1 MTISTIRVLP
11 ALAATA
17 LAAAACSN
25 GEAAERWSVSNSQIG
40 PVTARTAFDRDTLAG
55 LLPGF
60 DVVEAEAWSEGMAYP
75 VIEARRTA
83 DGEAEIVFDGEGERL
98 LAVRVRTAGLVE
110 ASADIGDAAGEAG
123 LVGPLCVAG
132 MEERSGDVHCDDP
145 ELAGLSYWMSID
157 YAGPDG
163 VLPPADIMAAGTV
176 YEIVWR
182 TVGR

>member
-1 MTISTIRVLP
+1 MTISIIRILP
-11 ALAATA
+11 ALAVTA
-17 LAAAACSN
+17 FAAAACSS

-60 DVVEAEAWSEGMAYP
+60 DVAEAEAWSEGMAHP
-75 VIEARRTA
+75 VIEARRSTG
-83 DGEAEIVFDGEGERL
+83 GEAEIVFDGEGERL
-98 LAVRVRTAGLVE
+98 LAVRIRAGGLVE
-110 ASADIGDAAGEAG
+110 ASADIGDTAGEAG

-145 ELAGLSYWMSID
+145 DMAGLSYWISVD

-163 VLPPADIMAAGTV
+163 TLPPADIIAGGSV

-182 TVGR
+182 TVGK

>member
-1 MTISTIRVLP
+1 MTISIIRILP
-11 ALAATA
+11 ALAATT
-17 LAAAACSN
+17 LAATACSS

-40 PVTARTAFDRDTLAG
+40 PVTARTAFDRDTLAR

-60 DVVEAEAWSEGMAYP
+60 NVAEAEAWSEGMAYP
-75 VIEARRTA
+75 VIEARRNA
-83 DGEAEIVFDGEGERL
+83 DGEAEVVFDGEGERL
-98 LAVRVRTAGLVE
+98 LAVRVRTGGLVE
-110 ASADIGDAAGEAG
+110 AAADIGETAGEAG

-145 ELAGLSYWMSID
+145 DIAGLSYWISVD

-163 VLPPADIMAAGTV
+163 MLPPADLIAGGTV

>member
-1 MTISTIRVLP
+1 MTISTIRILP
-11 ALAATA
+11 AIAAAVLAATA
-17 LAAAACSN
+17 CSS

-60 DVVEAEAWSEGMAYP
+60 NVVEAEAWSEGMAYP
-75 VIEARRTA
+75 VIEARRSTG
-83 DGEAEIVFDGEGERL
+83 GEAEIVFDGEGERL
-98 LAVRVRTAGLVE
+98 LAVRIRAGGLVE
-110 ASADIGDAAGEAG
+110 ASADIGDTAGEAG

-132 MEERSGDVHCDDP
+132 MEERSGDVPCDDP
-145 ELAGLSYWMSID
+145 DMAGLSYWISVD

-163 VLPPADIMAAGTV
+163 MLPPADIIAGGSV

-182 TVGR
+182 TVGK